1 MNKWSDYLQLIKFY
15 NKSLF
20 FYNKMYVYGAKVY
33 SVTVPLLYFILQ
45 YQKVQTNDKLSENSW
60 NKHFHSTVML
70 ALTLLAFLSVD
81 LHESGTR
88 NALLGPCINNTEVY

>member
-33 SVTVPLLYFILQ
+33 SVTVPLLYAGTKI
-45 YQKVQTNDKLSENSW
+45 
-60 NKHFHSTVML
+60 
-70 ALTLLAFLSVD
+70 SV
-81 LHESGTR
+81 
-88 NALLGPCINNTEVY
+88 